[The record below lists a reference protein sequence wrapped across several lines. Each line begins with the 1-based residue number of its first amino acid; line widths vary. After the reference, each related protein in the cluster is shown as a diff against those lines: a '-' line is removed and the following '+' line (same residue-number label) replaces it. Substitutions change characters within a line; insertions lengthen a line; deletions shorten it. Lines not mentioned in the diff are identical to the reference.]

1 MGVIKVGVIVENHPY
16 DIMAFQEMLSSLEGC
31 VCYVQPIALFV
42 QDVENQDKYDV
53 LLFYNMNLPL
63 PEAGSAAYTYL
74 TEHLGEK
81 SQGIILLH
89 HALLSFPKWDL
100 WTQVSGVKVR
110 CEDGVFQYHQRETV
124 RAYITDQTHPI
135 TKDMSDFS
143 LIDETYIIGEPE
155 SEGNTVLMTTD
166 NARSIKNLAW
176 TRTYKNSRVFC
187 WASGHDGLS
196 YGDDRF
202 RRIVRNGILWSIGRI

>member
-1 MGVIKVGVIVENHPY
+1 M
-16 DIMAFQEMLSSLEGC
+16 
-31 VCYVQPIALFV
+31 
-42 QDVENQDKYDV
+42 
-53 LLFYNMNLPL
+53 
-63 PEAGSAAYTYL
+63 
-74 TEHLGEK
+74 
-81 SQGIILLH
+81 
-89 HALLSFPKWDL
+89 
-100 WTQVSGVKVR
+100 
-110 CEDGVFQYHQRETV
+110 

>member
-31 VCYVQPIALFV
+31 VCYVQPFDLFV

-187 WASGHDGLS
+187 
-196 YGDDRF
+196 
-202 RRIVRNGILWSIGRI
+202 